1 MDKIKGFLIAESM
14 TGLMVAVIGVSIFA
28 LIVAQSQKIETA
40 MEVKTD
46 QAYAWHVLREQKLDS
61 VKVHSHIYKLKGS
74 YVYDTTT
81 KQEYEIK

>member
-28 LIVAQSQKIETA
+28 LIVAQNQKIETA
-40 MEVKTD
+40 MEAKTD
-46 QAYAWHVLREQKLDS
+46 RAYAWHVMREHKLDS

-81 KQEYEIK
+81 KQEYKIK

>member
-1 MDKIKGFLIAESM
+1 
-14 TGLMVAVIGVSIFA
+14 
-28 LIVAQSQKIETA
+28 

-81 KQEYEIK
+81 KQEYKIK